1 MVLAALFAATNAIDL
16 RTTTVGHV
24 TSNTNTDTDTD
35 TNTNTDTN
43 ANTDSEAATE
53 GKSKTDSSADAEWQD
68 ANICITYGADYSST
82 GCGSSCGSCHSSS
95 SCQTTVSCDEVTYT
109 SATFD
114 VEGISSLDTDDAGS
128 TDDLSVSAQTSYEI
142 FGYGDRATLRSKIVL
157 NIKNNDDWNTD

>member
-1 MVLAALFAATNAIDL
+1 MLSKLFASACLAGAALTLDLNGSSNGNNKID
-16 RTTTVGHV
+16 
-24 TSNTNTDTDTD
+24 
-35 TNTNTDTN
+35 
-43 ANTDSEAATE
+43 ANVNLNIDMRSDNDVDVEASSET
-53 GKSKTDSSADAEWQD
+53 EWQD